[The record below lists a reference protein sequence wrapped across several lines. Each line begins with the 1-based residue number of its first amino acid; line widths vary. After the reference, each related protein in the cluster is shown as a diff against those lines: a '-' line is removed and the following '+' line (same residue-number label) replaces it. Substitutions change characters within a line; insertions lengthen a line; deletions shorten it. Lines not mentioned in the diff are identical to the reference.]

1 MTKLEFHQNMLK
13 IFNNRYY
20 GSIMNHS
27 DINLF
32 FKKYTDK
39 NDKLLINEKYRKERK
54 TIRMFHKRL
63 PKITYSIS
71 CRMYNFL
78 NDMGLEYDFSDNHI
92 IIHYPLLYIETS
104 DYYIRDLYFRFN
116 PIFTYHSFSNCLSLD
131 MGALRT
137 TYTIEELLINLL
149 HPHIQF
155 NLLFDFSINICMG
168 STPFYQVVDDVLDY
182 ELNFYRFIL
191 YLENFLTHE
200 HSNPY
205 QATVNTQN
213 LRIVNEGFTL
223 PKNFQNFDWSKV
235 EFEYKNIDDK
245 QYVVPKVNN
254 SEIEFYHQFI
264 HCNDIY
270 EYRIGDAVINDDAI
284 SKLASK
290 IYNFKNMNFKFKG
303 VKVEPKIE
311 GDIQSSHDLSNSSK
325 VVKIINEN
333 FKTRLQNET
342 AYYFTDRFI
351 TAYKSG
357 SLEAESIANK
367 VSNETEQV
375 SM

>member
-1 MTKLEFHQNMLK
+1 MTKLEFHQNMMK

-20 GSIMNHS
+20 GTVKNHY

-39 NDKLLINEKYRKERK
+39 NDKKILNESYRTQKNTVRL
-54 TIRMFHKRL
+54 FHKRL
-63 PKITYSIS
+63 PQITYSTS

-78 NDMGLEYDFSDNHI
+78 NDMGLEYDFSDTYI

-104 DYYIRDLYFRFN
+104 DYYIKDLYFRFN
-116 PIFTYHSFSNCLSLD
+116 PILVYNSFSNCLGFD
-131 MGALRT
+131 IGALRT

-155 NLLFDFSINICMG
+155 NSSFDFSVSICMG
-168 STPFYQVVDDVLDY
+168 STPFYQIFDDKSDY

-205 QATVNTQN
+205 QATVNTQD
-213 LRIVNEGFTL
+213 LRVMNEVFSL
-223 PKNFQNFDWSKV
+223 PKNFHTFDWSKV
-235 EFEYKNIDDK
+235 EFEYKNIDNN
-245 QYVVPKVNN
+245 QYVVPKVDI
-254 SEIEFYHQFI
+254 SEIEFYNQF
-264 HCNDIY
+264 HSCNDVY
-270 EYRIGDAVINDDAI
+270 EYRIGNTVINEDAI

-342 AYYFTDRFI
+342 AYYFTDKFI

-367 VSNETEQV
+367 VSNETEQI